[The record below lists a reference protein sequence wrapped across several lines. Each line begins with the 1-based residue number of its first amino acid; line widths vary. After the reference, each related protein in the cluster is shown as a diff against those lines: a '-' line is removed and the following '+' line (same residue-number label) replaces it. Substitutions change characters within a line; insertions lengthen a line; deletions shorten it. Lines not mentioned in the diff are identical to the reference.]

1 MNHFRC
7 VIVSQIKK
15 QTNKCIKAE
24 VITARWQGTIALLLL
39 IIISYIDRVNISVM
53 ILNPDFAAHF
63 QLNEN
68 RMLQGMLMTC
78 FLLGYGFSALL
89 LTPVIESR
97 WHYRQGLLG
106 SIAIWALVCAVSP
119 LLGSL
124 MGMLVARVI
133 LGIAEGPLFSL
144 KTRFI
149 SDNFNAD
156 EIGKPNAVTA
166 LGVSLGLAVGFPLV
180 TWLMA
185 NMGWMGSFYALA
197 VLNLLLGGGLVWR
210 FLPATRAVSQR
221 AKPGFK
227 QTFSL
232 AWQTP
237 LLGWILLVEIA
248 TLSYLWG
255 SSAWLPAWLRD
266 EHHFSLHA
274 TGFLAAIPFLLSL
287 GSKFLGGVLLDKMR
301 PEQAPM
307 LFIIGGLLTA
317 LSVLAL
323 MLSQQP
329 AWLALFMLSAN
340 VFWGLQGAAIPAVVQ
355 HHAAREAVGSAYGII
370 NGIGNICAAF
380 IPLLMGVVM
389 KSVGSVSS
397 GFSVLVASQIITLLA
412 GGMLLL
418 RMRRAAAV
426 SA

>member
-1 MNHFRC
+1 M
-7 VIVSQIKK
+7 
-15 QTNKCIKAE
+15 
-24 VITARWQGTIALLLL
+24 TARWQGTIALLLL

-53 ILNPDFAAHF
+53 ILNPEFAAHF

-78 FLLGYGFSALL
+78 FLVGYGLSALL
-89 LTPVIESR
+89 LTPVIENR
-97 WHYRQGLLG
+97 LHYRQGLLI
-106 SIAIWALVCAVSP
+106 SIAIWAAVCAVSP

-124 MGMLVARVI
+124 FGMLIARVI

-149 SDNFNAD
+149 SDSFAAG

-180 TWLMA
+180 TFLIA
-185 NMGWMGSFYALA
+185 HQGWQGSFYSLA
-197 VLNLLLGGGLVWR
+197 ALNLLLGGGLIWR
-210 FLPATRAVSQR
+210 FLPAPAAAAQRSRA
-221 AKPGFK
+221 GFK
-227 QTFSL
+227 QKFQL
-232 AWQTP
+232 AWRTP

-266 EHHFSLHA
+266 EHHFSLQA
-274 TGFLAAIPFLLSL
+274 TGILAAIPFLLSL

-301 PEQAPM
+301 PEQAPL
-307 LFIIGGLLTA
+307 LFISGGLLTA
-317 LSVLAL
+317 CSILAL
-323 MLSQQP
+323 MLSHQP

-340 VFWGLQGAAIPAVVQ
+340 IFWGLQGAAIPAVVQ
-355 HHAAREAVGSAYGII
+355 HHAAKEAVGSAYGII

-380 IPLLMGVVM
+380 IPLLMGLVM

-397 GFSVLVASQIITLLA
+397 GFSVLVASQVVTLLA
-412 GGMLLL
+412 GGVLLL

>member
-1 MNHFRC
+1 M
-7 VIVSQIKK
+7 
-15 QTNKCIKAE
+15 
-24 VITARWQGTIALLLL
+24 TARWQGTIAILLL
-39 IIISYIDRVNISVM
+39 IIISYVDRVNISVM

-68 RMLQGMLMTC
+68 RMLQGMLMTF

-97 WHYRQGLLG
+97 WNYRQGLLG
-106 SIAIWALVCAVSP
+106 SIAMWAVVCAVSP

-124 MGMLVARVI
+124 MGMLIARVI

-185 NMGWMGSFYALA
+185 NLGWMGSFYALA
-197 VLNLLLGGGLVWR
+197 VLNLVLGGGLIWR
-210 FLPATRAVSQR
+210 FLPAPRAAATRAKSGI
-221 AKPGFK
+221 KE
-227 QTFSL
+227 TFTL
-232 AWQTP
+232 ALRTP

-301 PEQAPM
+301 PEQAPV
-307 LFIIGGLLTA
+307 LFVIGGLLTA

-323 MLSQQP
+323 MLSHQP

-355 HHAAREAVGSAYGII
+355 HYAAREAVGSAYGII

-380 IPLLMGVVM
+380 IPLLMGIVM
-389 KSVGSVSS
+389 RSVGSVSS
-397 GFSVLVASQIITLLA
+397 GFSVLVASQIVTLLA
-412 GGMLLL
+412 GGILLL

-426 SA
+426 GV

>member
-1 MNHFRC
+1 
-7 VIVSQIKK
+7 
-15 QTNKCIKAE
+15 
-24 VITARWQGTIALLLL
+24 
-39 IIISYIDRVNISVM
+39 
-53 ILNPDFAAHF
+53 
-63 QLNEN
+63 
-68 RMLQGMLMTC
+68 MLMTC
-78 FLLGYGFSALL
+78 FLVGYGLSALL
-89 LTPVIESR
+89 LTPVIENR
-97 WHYRQGLLG
+97 LHYRQGLLI
-106 SIAIWALVCAVSP
+106 SIAIWAAVCAVSP

-124 MGMLVARVI
+124 FGMLIARVI

-149 SDNFNAD
+149 SDSFTAG

-180 TWLMA
+180 TFLIA
-185 NMGWMGSFYALA
+185 HQGWQGSFYSLA
-197 VLNLLLGGGLVWR
+197 ALNLLLGGGLIWR
-210 FLPATRAVSQR
+210 FLPAPAAAAQRSRA
-221 AKPGFK
+221 GFK
-227 QTFSL
+227 QTFQL
-232 AWQTP
+232 AWRTP

-266 EHHFSLHA
+266 EHHFSLQA
-274 TGFLAAIPFLLSL
+274 TGILAAIPFLLSL

-301 PEQAPM
+301 PEQAPL
-307 LFIIGGLLTA
+307 LFISGGLLTA
-317 LSVLAL
+317 CSILAL
-323 MLSQQP
+323 MLSHQP

-340 VFWGLQGAAIPAVVQ
+340 IFWGLQGAAIPAVVQ
-355 HHAAREAVGSAYGII
+355 HHAAKEAVGSAYGII

-380 IPLLMGVVM
+380 IPLLMGLVM

-397 GFSVLVASQIITLLA
+397 GFSVLVASQVVTLLA
-412 GGMLLL
+412 GGVLLL

>member
-1 MNHFRC
+1 M
-7 VIVSQIKK
+7 
-15 QTNKCIKAE
+15 T
-24 VITARWQGTIALLLL
+24 TRWQGTIALLLL

-53 ILNPDFAAHF
+53 ILDPEFAAHF

-78 FLLGYGFSALL
+78 FLVGYGLSALL
-89 LTPVIESR
+89 LTPVIENR
-97 WHYRQGLLG
+97 LHYRQGLLI
-106 SIAIWALVCAVSP
+106 SIAIWAAVCAVSP

-124 MGMLVARVI
+124 FGMLIARVI

-149 SDNFNAD
+149 SDSFAAC

-180 TWLMA
+180 TFLIA
-185 NMGWMGSFYALA
+185 HQGWQGSFYSLA
-197 VLNLLLGGGLVWR
+197 ALNLLLGGGLIWR
-210 FLPATRAVSQR
+210 FLPAPAAAEQRSRA
-221 AKPGFK
+221 GFK
-227 QTFSL
+227 QTFQL
-232 AWQTP
+232 AWRTP

-255 SSAWLPAWLRD
+255 SSAWLPAWLRA
-266 EHHFSLHA
+266 EHHFSLQA
-274 TGFLAAIPFLLSL
+274 TGVLAAIPFLLSL

-301 PEQAPM
+301 PEQAPL
-307 LFIIGGLLTA
+307 LFISGGLLTA
-317 LSVLAL
+317 CSILAL
-323 MLSQQP
+323 MLSHQP

-340 VFWGLQGAAIPAVVQ
+340 IFWGLQGAAIPAVVQ

-380 IPLLMGVVM
+380 IPLLMGLVM
-389 KSVGSVSS
+389 KLVGSVSS
-397 GFSVLVASQIITLLA
+397 GFSVLVASQVVTLLA
-412 GGMLLL
+412 GGVLLL

>member
-1 MNHFRC
+1 M
-7 VIVSQIKK
+7 
-15 QTNKCIKAE
+15 
-24 VITARWQGTIALLLL
+24 TARWQGTIALLLL

-53 ILNPDFAAHF
+53 ILNPEFAAHF

-78 FLLGYGFSALL
+78 FLVGYGLSALL
-89 LTPVIESR
+89 LTPVIENR
-97 WHYRQGLLG
+97 LHYRQGLLI
-106 SIAIWALVCAVSP
+106 SITIWAAVCAVSP

-124 MGMLVARVI
+124 FGMLIARVI

-149 SDNFNAD
+149 SDSFAAG

-180 TWLMA
+180 TFLIA
-185 NMGWMGSFYALA
+185 HQGWQGSFYSLA
-197 VLNLLLGGGLVWR
+197 ALNLLLGGGLIWR
-210 FLPATRAVSQR
+210 FLPAPAAAAQRSRA
-221 AKPGFK
+221 GFK
-227 QTFSL
+227 QTFQL
-232 AWQTP
+232 AWRTP

-266 EHHFSLHA
+266 EHHFSLQA
-274 TGFLAAIPFLLSL
+274 TGILAAIPFLLSL

-301 PEQAPM
+301 PEQAPL
-307 LFIIGGLLTA
+307 LFISGGLLTA
-317 LSVLAL
+317 CSILAL
-323 MLSQQP
+323 MLSHQP

-340 VFWGLQGAAIPAVVQ
+340 IFWGLQGAAIPAVVQ
-355 HHAAREAVGSAYGII
+355 HHAAKEAVGSAYGII

-380 IPLLMGVVM
+380 IPLLMGLVM

-397 GFSVLVASQIITLLA
+397 GFSVLVASQVVTLLA
-412 GGMLLL
+412 GGVLLL

>member
-1 MNHFRC
+1 M
-7 VIVSQIKK
+7 
-15 QTNKCIKAE
+15 
-24 VITARWQGTIALLLL
+24 TARWQGTIAILLL
-39 IIISYIDRVNISVM
+39 IIISYVDRVNISVM

-68 RMLQGMLMTC
+68 RMLQGMLMTF

-97 WHYRQGLLG
+97 WNYRQGLLG
-106 SIAIWALVCAVSP
+106 SIAVWAVVCAVSP

-124 MGMLVARVI
+124 MGMLIARVI

-185 NMGWMGSFYALA
+185 NLGWMGSFYALA
-197 VLNLLLGGGLVWR
+197 VLNLVLGGGLIWR
-210 FLPATRAVSQR
+210 FLPAPRAAATRAKSGI
-221 AKPGFK
+221 KE
-227 QTFSL
+227 TFTL
-232 AWQTP
+232 ALRTP

-301 PEQAPM
+301 PEQAPV
-307 LFIIGGLLTA
+307 LFVIGGLLTA

-323 MLSQQP
+323 MLSHQP

-355 HHAAREAVGSAYGII
+355 HYAAREAVGSAYGII

-380 IPLLMGVVM
+380 IPLLMGIVM
-389 KSVGSVSS
+389 RSVGSVSS
-397 GFSVLVASQIITLLA
+397 GFSVLVASQIVTLLA
-412 GGMLLL
+412 GGILLL

-426 SA
+426 GV

>member
-1 MNHFRC
+1 M
-7 VIVSQIKK
+7 
-15 QTNKCIKAE
+15 A
-24 VITARWQGTIALLLL
+24 ARWQGVIALLVL
-39 IIISYIDRVNISVM
+39 IIISYVDRVNISVM
-53 ILNPDFAAHF
+53 ILNPDFAQHF

-89 LTPVIESR
+89 LTPLIESR
-97 WHYRQGLLG
+97 FHYRHGLLI
-106 SIAIWALVCAVSP
+106 SITVWAAVCAISP

-124 MGMLVARVI
+124 MGMLIARVI

-149 SDNFNAD
+149 SDNFAGD

-180 TWLMA
+180 TFLMQHLR
-185 NMGWMGSFYALA
+185 WMGSFYALA
-197 VLNLLLGGGLVWR
+197 VLNLALGGGLIWR
-210 FLPATRAVSQR
+210 WLPAPVRIDKRVQ
-221 AKPGFK
+221 PGFA
-227 QTFSL
+227 QTFRL
-232 AWQTP
+232 AWRTP

-287 GSKFLGGVLLDKMR
+287 GSKFLGGILLDKMR
-301 PEQAPM
+301 PEQAPV
-307 LFIIGGLLTA
+307 LFVAGGLLTA
-317 LSVLAL
+317 LSVMAL
-323 MLSQQP
+323 MLSHQP
-329 AWLALFMLSAN
+329 GLLALFMLSAN
-340 VFWGLQGAAIPAVVQ
+340 IFWGLQGAAIPAVIQ

-370 NGIGNICAAF
+370 NGVGNICAAF
-380 IPLLMGVVM
+380 IPLLMGMVM
-389 KSVGSVSS
+389 KLVGSVSS
-397 GFSVLVASQIITLLA
+397 GFSVLVASQVITLLA

-426 SA
+426 GV